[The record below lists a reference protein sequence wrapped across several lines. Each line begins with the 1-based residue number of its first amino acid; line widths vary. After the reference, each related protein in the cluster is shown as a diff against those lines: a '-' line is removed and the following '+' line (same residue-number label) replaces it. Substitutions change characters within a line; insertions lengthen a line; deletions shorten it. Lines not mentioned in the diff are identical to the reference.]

1 MMILTVDCWNGVDG
15 PVVFHGNTLTGKVP
29 LGDVL
34 DTIREFAFATSEYP
48 LILHLENHCSPEGQ
62 KEVVALL
69 ESKLGDLIYATPHG
83 DALFT
88 AKHSPQSLKGKIL
101 IKVTNHFEAAVKLTC
116 TLQGGHCNMANSYC
130 KILS

>member
-1 MMILTVDCWNGVDG
+1 MTKHILGRLETSASEIDG
-15 PVVFHGNTLTGKVP
+15 FKSEP
-29 LGDVL
+29 GDS
-34 DTIREFAFATSEYP
+34 RYP